1 MAKILVIRLSAIGD
15 VAMTVPVI
23 HSLATQYPQHQITVL
38 SKSNMSALF
47 AQMPT
52 NVSFKGID
60 VKGKHHGFGGL
71 NRLYKELKTEHYDF
85 IADFHNVLRTKYLRL
100 RFWAT
105 GKKIACIDKGR
116 KEKKM
121 LTSKDNKCMLPLKTS
136 FQRYADVLANLGL
149 PIQLTFHSIFGDGKG
164 DISSI
169 RSLTGNKGY
178 NHWIG
183 IAPFATHAGKI
194 YPLEKIKTVIKQL
207 SDRPNIC
214 LFLFGG
220 GKQETEIL
228 SQWEKEYP
236 STVCIAGKLKW
247 DTELALISHL
257 DVMVSMD
264 SSNMHL
270 ASMVG
275 TPVVSIWGAT
285 HPYAGFMGWNQVVS
299 DAIQVDLPC
308 RPCSIYGNKPCY
320 RGDYACLHTI
330 KSESI
335 VELIEKHLS

>member
-47 AQMPT
+47 AKMPT

-60 VKGKHHGFGGL
+60 VKGKHRGLGGL
-71 NRLYKELKTEHYDF
+71 NRLYQELKTEHYDF
-85 IADFHNVLRTKYLRL
+85 IADFHDVLRSKYLRL

-105 GKKIACIDKGR
+105 GKKVAYINKGR

-121 LTSKDNKCMLPLKTS
+121 LTSPNNKCMQPLKTS
-136 FQRYADVLANLGL
+136 FQRYADVLTSLGF
-149 PIQLTFHSIFGDGKG
+149 PIQLTFHTIFEKGKG
-164 DISSI
+164 DISSLL
-169 RSLTGNKGY
+169 SLTGDKGC

-183 IAPFATHAGKI
+183 IAPFATHEGKI
-194 YPLEKIKTVIKQL
+194 YPLEKTKTVIKQL
-207 SDRPNIC
+207 STRPDIR

-236 STVCIAGKLKW
+236 STICIAGKLKW
-247 DTELALISHL
+247 DMELALISHL

-285 HPYAGFMGWNQVVS
+285 HPYAGFMGWNQVS
-299 DAIQVDLPC
+299 TDAIQVNLPC

-330 KSESI
+330 TSESI
-335 VELIEKHLS
+335 VEHIEKYLS